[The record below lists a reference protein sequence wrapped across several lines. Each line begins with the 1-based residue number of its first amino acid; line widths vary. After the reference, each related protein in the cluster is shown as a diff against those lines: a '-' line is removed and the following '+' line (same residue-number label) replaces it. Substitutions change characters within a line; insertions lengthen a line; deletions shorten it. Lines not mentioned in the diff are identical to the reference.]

1 MQPSTAG
8 APPSQGQISKFL
20 ASIGQV
26 SLYDQESQCFKV
38 ICPSCKEADP
48 NVASPTAKLSINT
61 GTYFCH
67 QCHEKG
73 NWNDFTSKTK
83 VINVVSLPDLST
95 NLGHASSSPD
105 LVKYSYIPL
114 RENLSALTRLHK
126 SKPKTKCIDLAT
138 LEEFE
143 VSLSYLRTDESDEA
157 LSRSNHPLFLVF
169 PRTSHMY
176 HSNDSE
182 QHSHWVQIKASV
194 LPDQGHTVYQ
204 PTAINLAGLFGSHLI
219 KPHHKTLVLTQSE
232 WDAMAIYQST
242 NLPAVSLPRDIFQI
256 PPESL
261 ILFSQFD
268 KIYIWMDNT
277 IQGQN
282 ASIQFARKLGL
293 NRCQLIKPTEHDQN
307 PPFNALDAV
316 YKKLNIQ
323 EWLDRSQPY
332 THQNILGFSALRDS
346 VFMEVMN
353 SEQAKGVP
361 SNDFPALSQIIKGL
375 RPGELTIFSGP
386 TGSGKTTFLSQI
398 SLDYCKS
405 GVSTLWGSFEIN
417 NVRLVKKMLYQ
428 YAGFSLQGDFE
439 QYKEWA
445 EKFNTLPLYFLKFF
459 GTTPIH
465 RVIEAMQHAVEAY
478 DVQHFI
484 IDNLQFMTSGLGKG
498 FEKWDIQDNALTQF
512 RQFATNYNVHVTL
525 VVHPKKDDRGFLDI
539 NSVFGSAKVTQEADN
554 VIFIQNGPNKLRF
567 IDVKKNRFDGTVGM
581 VPLKFDPESNR
592 VSLLILPLYCILTK
606 FIRFCS

>member
-1 MQPSTAG
+1 
-8 APPSQGQISKFL
+8 
-20 ASIGQV
+20 
-26 SLYDQESQCFKV
+26 
-38 ICPSCKEADP
+38 
-48 NVASPTAKLSINT
+48 
-61 GTYFCH
+61 
-67 QCHEKG
+67 
-73 NWNDFTSKTK
+73 
-83 VINVVSLPDLST
+83 
-95 NLGHASSSPD
+95 
-105 LVKYSYIPL
+105 
-114 RENLSALTRLHK
+114 
-126 SKPKTKCIDLAT
+126 
-138 LEEFE
+138 
-143 VSLSYLRTDESDEA
+143 
-157 LSRSNHPLFLVF
+157 
-169 PRTSHMY
+169 
-176 HSNDSE
+176 
-182 QHSHWVQIKASV
+182 
-194 LPDQGHTVYQ
+194 
-204 PTAINLAGLFGSHLI
+204 
-219 KPHHKTLVLTQSE
+219 
-232 WDAMAIYQST
+232 MAIYQST

-592 VSLLILPLYCILTK
+592 ILQLNEEELNELKRYYADIGGKADRSQDLM
-606 FIRFCS
+606 